1 MTLLDEPLEQTIEA
15 GPGNTTGGV
24 SGLLAGLT
32 LGDPLGTDLDTGLT
46 EGLDHGD
53 RVNTEALGN
62 LPWDVSFLGGL
73 AFSLVVTT
81 LGLVLNLAAAHDTS
95 SDLHAVPGL
104 ILREANDVEGIHGVL
119 KLLIVVDRGDGGLT
133 LGDKAVKVDVVTKET
148 LFLHVGHERLKELV
162 EDVVGPLHLLLLS
175 DTGLLEKVGHD
186 VATRQLAGSVEVD
199 TDELTE
205 TGRVVIPGGLGITVG
220 LQNGVGG
227 HNLVLKRDLLLGL
240 LATGGDNGQVG
251 DDLLGVLSLAGTR
264 LSSDQHSLILL
275 VLQHATVG
283 SLSNGPQ
290 MGWHLVPPL
299 TKIDLGHPV
308 GVERVTLVGVDNNHE
323 ETRVGVDHLALV
335 AGLQV
340 PEDASIVEEG
350 QVDHVLALLELGRVD
365 LAHLSPLQS
374 ELLVSHGHL
383 ALAAGILQ
391 VSRLQD
397 TLAVA
402 AGLGVRDPDRLL
414 GIVGLALV
422 GPLDLQGGQKE
433 LGGVGVHRPG
443 LGQLDMARHDW

>member
-53 RVNTEALGN
+53 SINTETLSN
-62 LPWDVSFLGGL
+62 LPCDISFLGQL
-73 AFSLVVTT
+73 AFSLVVAT
-81 LGLVLNLAAAHDTS
+81 LGLVLNLTTAHDTGG
-95 SDLHAVPGL
+95 DLHAVPGL
-104 ILREANDVEGIHGVL
+104 LLSEANDVEGIHGVL
-119 KLLIVVDRGDGGLT
+119 KLLIVIDRGDGGLA
-133 LGDKAVKVDVVTKET
+133 LGDKAVEVDVVAKET
-148 LFLHVGHERLKELV
+148 LLLHVGHERLKELV

-175 DTGLLEKVGHD
+175 DTGLLQQVGHD
-186 VATRQLAGSVEVD
+186 VATRELAGSVEVD

-220 LQNGVGG
+220 LKNGIGG
-227 HNLVLKRDLLLGL
+227 HNLVLEGDLLLGL

-251 DDLLGVLSLAGTR
+251 DDLLGVLSLASTR
-264 LSSDQHSLILL
+264 LASDQHGLILL

-290 MGWHLVPPL
+290 MGWDLVPPL
-299 TKIDLGHPV
+299 AKIDLGDPV

-335 AGLQV
+335 AGL
-340 PEDASIVEEG
+340 
-350 QVDHVLALLELGRVD
+350 
-365 LAHLSPLQS
+365 
-374 ELLVSHGHL
+374 
-383 ALAAGILQ
+383 
-391 VSRLQD
+391 
-397 TLAVA
+397 
-402 AGLGVRDPDRLL
+402 
-414 GIVGLALV
+414 
-422 GPLDLQGGQKE
+422 
-433 LGGVGVHRPG
+433 
-443 LGQLDMARHDW
+443 

>member
-1 MTLLDEPLEQTIEA
+1 MTLLDEPLEQAIEA
-15 GPGNTTGGV
+15 SSGNTTSGV
-24 SGLLAGLT
+24 SSLLAGLA

-53 RVNTEALGN
+53 RVNTETLGN

-73 AFSLVVTT
+73 AFSLVITT
-81 LGLVLNLAAAHDTS
+81 LGLVLNLTTAHDTGG
-95 SDLHAVPGL
+95 DLHAVPGL

-133 LGDKAVKVDVVTKET
+133 LGDKAVKVDVVAKET
-148 LFLHVGHERLKELV
+148 LFLHVGHERLEELV

-175 DTGLLEKVGHD
+175 DTRLLQQVGHD
-186 VATRQLAGSVEVD
+186 VATRQLASSVEVD

-205 TGRVVIPGGLGITVG
+205 TGRVVVPGRLGITVG

-227 HNLVLKRDLLLGL
+227 HNLVLKRDLLLRL
-240 LATGGDNGQVG
+240 LAARSDNGQVG

-264 LSSDQHSLILL
+264 LASDQHGLILL

-290 MGWHLVPPL
+290 MGWDLVPPL
-299 TKIDLGHPV
+299 AKIDLGDPV

-335 AGLQV
+335 TGLEI
-340 PEDASIVEEG
+340 PEDGSIVEEG

-365 LAHLSPLQS
+365 LAYLSSLQG

-402 AGLGVRDPDRLL
+402 AGLGVGDPDRLL

-422 GPLDLQGGQKE
+422 GPLHVQGRKKE